1 MRTGPRRKVVLPAL
15 GLGEIKELVRS
26 HARTLMDRYGIRV
39 VGVFCSY
46 TRGTQK
52 RKSDIDLLAE
62 INCPISC
69 WNWWGLAE
77 MIDDLED
84 YYLAADILE
93 RIRKGKESTHSA
105 TEVRKDL
112 GLVD

>member
-1 MRTGPRRKVVLPAL
+1 MPLSIRLP
-15 GLGEIKELVRS
+15 
-26 HARTLMDRYGIRV
+26 D
-39 VGVFCSY
+39 
-46 TRGTQK
+46 
-52 RKSDIDLLAE
+52 E
-62 INCPISC
+62 INERLDFLARQTGRTKAFYIREA
-69 WNWWGLAE
+69 LAE

-93 RIRKGKESTHSA
+93 RIRKGKESTYSA